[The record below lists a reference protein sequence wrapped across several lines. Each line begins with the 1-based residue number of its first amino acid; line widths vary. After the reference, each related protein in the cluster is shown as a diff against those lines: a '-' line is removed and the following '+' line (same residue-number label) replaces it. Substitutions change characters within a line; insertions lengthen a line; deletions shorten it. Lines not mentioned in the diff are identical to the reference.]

1 MCGSVAE
8 DFGTLMETEEQH
20 PAAGSA
26 AIVEGAWMPA
36 GKRWQEIYRVRS
48 SAVCQEFAAV
58 VIAVDE

>member
-1 MCGSVAE
+1 
-8 DFGTLMETEEQH
+8 METEEQH